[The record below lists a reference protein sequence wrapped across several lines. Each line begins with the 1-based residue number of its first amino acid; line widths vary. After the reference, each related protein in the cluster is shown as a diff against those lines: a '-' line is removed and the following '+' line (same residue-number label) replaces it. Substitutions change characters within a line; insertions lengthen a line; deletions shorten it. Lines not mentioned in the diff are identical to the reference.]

1 LSDEAI
7 VREGEQQ
14 LAGRRS
20 YARLCYDMCWKS
32 SENENPPPPWRRHKQ
47 GTKQDDVRGPERRT
61 NSVRKSANQEGELGS
76 KIISNSD
83 DDRIADCPGEVVSA
97 EAIVPLSRRQCG
109 NKEIHRPT
117 PRPGTL
123 LFS

>member
-1 LSDEAI
+1 
-7 VREGEQQ
+7 
-14 LAGRRS
+14 LAGRHTD
-20 YARLCYDMCWKS
+20 ARLCYDMCWKS

-47 GTKQDDVRGPERRT
+47 GTKQDDVGGPERRK

-97 EAIVPLSRRQCG
+97 EAVEAARKATSDQDVRRTW
-109 NKEIHRPT
+109 I
-117 PRPGTL
+117 L
-123 LFS
+123 LGDPSMRLQ